1 MFEISRLKC
10 AAQFV
15 CALTVGSV
23 AWGDPAAGLEDLA
36 ALGLDEAAIVEVLPL
51 AIEALAI
58 SQRAAAREAEHK
70 AELAKRGIA
79 EVPPAGSARYVLNAG
94 LAGEFVF
101 DSFGEFYID
110 RRFVTK
116 DEMVTIH
123 KIEAWLRGRFPGRA
137 KGFDI
142 RTTDEAGKPRPVP
155 VFRGFED
162 ARYQRH
168 DELIVRMTA
177 DFNAHKADWCGG
189 TDAQAKKIADITPD
203 LVKSH
208 MIEESGGNG
217 ARSCA
222 AWAADPLQVNV
233 PGDWGPEKTLVGLRK
248 PTKRNEG
255 ELADNVRAAIMYLS
269 RKGFGASGRPAKERP
284 KGFFDGWK
292 DALRRYNGRRD
303 RTDTDRYYSDEYAE
317 KILRRAENPDLFV
330 PVEIKLAPTGRT
342 APSTGG
348 LS

>member
-1 MFEISRLKC
+1 MFEIPWMRRAAVLAC
-10 AAQFV
+10 A
-15 CALTVGSV
+15 V
-23 AWGDPAAGLEDLA
+23 ATWLAAGVLPAAGLEDLA
-36 ALGLDEAAIVEVLPL
+36 AFGLDEAAVVEVLPL
-51 AIEALAI
+51 AIEAMAI
-58 SQRAAAREAEHK
+58 SQRAAVREARHK
-70 AELAKRGIA
+70 AELAKKGVA
-79 EVPPAGSARYVLNAG
+79 EVPPSDSARYVLNAG

-101 DSFGEFYID
+101 DNFGEFYID

-116 DEMVTIH
+116 DEMVTVH

-142 RTTDEAGKPRPVP
+142 RTTDESGKPRPVP

-162 ARYQRH
+162 ARYQQH

-189 TDAQAKKIADITPD
+189 TDAQAKKIADITPAM
-203 LVKSH
+203 VKSH

-217 ARSCA
+217 ARSRA
-222 AWAADPLQVNV
+222 AWAVDPLQVNV
-233 PGDWGPEKTLVGLRK
+233 PGDWGDEKTLLGLRK
-248 PTKRNEG
+248 PAKRNEG
-255 ELADNVRAAIMYLS
+255 GLADNVRAAIMYLS
-269 RKGFGASGRPAKERP
+269 RKGFGASGRPARERP

-317 KILRRAENPDLFV
+317 KILRRANDPDLFV
-330 PVEIKLAPTGRT
+330 PVEIKLAPADR
-342 APSTGG
+342 S
-348 LS
+348 